1 MSDVGMDMDMDM
13 DTDTVGR
20 CMQPEGMANQ
30 SGRPSKVDADAL
42 FGAVTVGG
50 IAKLSFNSPIA
61 NVRHLSRRLQL
72 P

>member
-1 MSDVGMDMDMDM
+1 MSDVDM

-30 SGRPSKVDADAL
+30 SSRPSKVDADADAL

-50 IAKLSFNSPIA
+50 ITKLSFNSPIA
-61 NVRHLSRRLQL
+61 NVRHLGRRLQL